1 MNEKHRNG
9 TNILGELTQNYVDEA
24 QKKIEQQ
31 NAQNGINTEY
41 FPIVKTGPAENDT
54 GSYGYNSHYN
64 VF

>member
-1 MNEKHRNG
+1 
-9 TNILGELTQNYVDEA
+9 LGELTQNYVDEA

-41 FPIVKTGPAENDT
+41 FPIVKTGPTENDT
-54 GSYGYNSHYN
+54 GAYGYNSHYN